1 MMVKNRIDF
10 KQDIF
15 NCWHVVDDIKHL
27 TEMIS
32 DRGAS
37 TDDITNVL
45 IGMQTLYDD
54 RFRELV
60 ASFEYLI
67 ASEIDDALGFS
78 RDINDERRHEYR

>member
-1 MMVKNRIDF
+1 MMAKNSKDF
-10 KQDIF
+10 EQDIF
-15 NCWHVVDDIKHL
+15 NCWHVVNDIKHL
-27 TEMIS
+27 TEMLS

-54 RFRELV
+54 RFRELI

-67 ASEIDDALGFS
+67 ASDGFS
-78 RDINDERRHEYR
+78 RDTNDERRHEYR